1 MAARTKTIAATLTTL
16 LVAAVTLAP
25 STQAGAS
32 GQDEGFKLE
41 GAWIARVTNP
51 FMTPTPQWTYV
62 LSRDPSGRRA
72 TVHGAV
78 DVGLGLPGRPTALLG
93 EAVQT
98 GPYTALVST
107 VWFHLDDAGNVLAI
121 CTAVSTVTFI
131 GPGKSDV
138 VHHFAIY
145 SPDADGD
152 GDGLPDP
159 DTSVAPSE
167 FTIITADTRVPSPMR

>member
-1 MAARTKTIAATLTTL
+1 MAVKTKTIGATLTTM
-16 LVAAVTLAP
+16 LVAAVALVL

-32 GQDEGFKLE
+32 GQGEGLKLE
-41 GAWIARVTNP
+41 GAWVARVTNP

-62 LSRDPSGRRA
+62 LSPDPSGRRA
-72 TVHGAV
+72 AVHGAV

-107 VWFHLDDAGNVLAI
+107 LWYHLDDAGNVLLI
-121 CTAVSTVTFI
+121 CTGASTATFQA
-131 GPGKSDV
+131 PGKSDV

-145 SPDADGD
+145 PPDADAD

-159 DTSVAPSE
+159 DTSVVPSE
-167 FTIITADTRVPSPMR
+167 YTVITTDTRVPSPIR